1 MKKMITLFLSLVLM
15 ASFSH
20 AGDSRAEGQMLF
32 WEALGKKI
40 EGITPKK
47 KPAAASAVWGVRGV
61 KNRAVEDL
69 YWKGEEVRVEISEE
83 ELDQF
88 SSALRLVE
96 EGRMQQAGE
105 VFEQFIEEYP
115 DSRLIEDARQA
126 VEVIQ
131 TEAGEVGGG
140 I

>member
-1 MKKMITLFLSLVLM
+1 VKKMITLFLSLVLM
-15 ASFSH
+15 MSFLH
-20 AGDSRAEGQMLF
+20 TGDSRAEDQMLF
-32 WEALGKKI
+32 WKALGKKI

-47 KPAAASAVWGVRGV
+47 KPAAASAVGGVRGA

-69 YWKGEEVRVEISEE
+69 YWKGEEVSVEISEE
-83 ELDQF
+83 ELGKF

-96 EGRMQQAGE
+96 EGRMHLAGE

-115 DSRLIEDARQA
+115 DSRLSEDARQA

-131 TEAGEVGGG
+131 TEAGEAGGG

>member
-1 MKKMITLFLSLVLM
+1 MKKMITLFLCLVLM
-15 ASFSH
+15 ALFSYT
-20 AGDSRAEGQMLF
+20 GECRAEDQMLF

-47 KPAAASAVWGVRGV
+47 NPAAASAVGGVRGA

-69 YWKGEEVRVEISEE
+69 YWKGEEVSVEISEE
-83 ELDQF
+83 ELGTF

-96 EGRMQQAGE
+96 EGRMQLAGE

-115 DSRLIEDARQA
+115 DSRLIEDARLA

-131 TEAGEVGGG
+131 TEAGEAGGG